1 MPTASDKKIIFLIG
15 ATGAQGQ
22 PVIKALLED
31 AEDGTPSPYA
41 IRALTR
47 DPEHRRAKEL
57 EHQGVKLIKGDFMDF
72 PTVSKYLKGVYG
84 MFVNTD
90 FFTVGDEGETYG
102 GIRLFELA
110 KYAGVRHFIWSNLDY
125 ASKKGNWKEEYACDH
140 HDAKGRVGDYLMTQ
154 SNDIND
160 PKSTLYTVLTTGPY
174 MEMLNVL
181 FCPLNERKDGTVV
194 FAAPMGNGHAPLIA
208 LKDIA
213 FWVRKTFDNPD
224 TMTGKDLEI
233 VSEVVDWITIIETF
247 TRVTKRPAE
256 YKNLT
261 MDDWRK
267 TFGGLFA
274 LMRDDIIKR
283 DMRWIQSVHPN
294 TMTLY
299 EWMHETKYDGTYH
312 MPLKLLGFENDYAPQ
327 LREMR
332 ITVMLDIYHEATVPK
347 RSVPVA
353 NFWVEHMGLPRV
365 SVF

>member
-174 MEMLNVL
+174 MEMLNVVRTNIQN
-181 FCPLNERKDGTVV
+181 PYGTVV

-261 MDDWRK
+261 MDEFFDLFENTDVPAATNAVRPAGSWRK

-283 DMRWIQSVHPN
+283 DMR
-294 TMTLY
+294 
-299 EWMHETKYDGTYH
+299 
-312 MPLKLLGFENDYAPQ
+312 GFENDYAPQ